1 MLFFSEVLLISVRKI
16 CISPSS
22 GSVFLIMHK
31 NFTKKRDLK
40 VQKSSENG

>member
-1 MLFFSEVLLISVRKI
+1 MPFFSEVLLTSARKI
-16 CISPSS
+16 CISPNS
-22 GSVFLIMHK
+22 GSVFPIMHK